1 MCDIFAIERESS
13 ILVLESC
20 EELTRSYDEVD
31 TFHASVDKTFSGVPP
46 DEGKPESYL
55 SRFELRCKY
64 YAISADNKDT
74 KKVFLFNF
82 IGPEAYDLLM
92 DHFGA
97 HTILEIS
104 YDEII
109 KCLTNYYGQNVP
121 WISQRK
127 IFYSHKRGCGEDV
140 KSYTKRAEKEGQW
153 V

>member
-31 TFHASVDKTFSGVPP
+31 TFHASVDKTFS
-46 DEGKPESYL
+46 
-55 SRFELRCKY
+55 
-64 YAISADNKDT
+64 
-74 KKVFLFNF
+74 
-82 IGPEAYDLLM
+82 GPEAYDLLM